1 MEDASVLVLNY
12 DYTPVN
18 ICRTRRALILV
29 LKGKAEIVE
38 ADSRTIRSSS
48 SEFPLPSVIRLL
60 RYVRFSCRLGYP
72 TRRKV
77 FLRDNYTCQYCGRRT
92 SDLTLDHVIPRHMGG
107 KHSWENVVTACRS
120 CNQRK
125 AGRTLAEAG
134 MKLLR
139 KPSAPPPPLY
149 LLLNSLSEKKPIWR
163 KYIPQKEDFWKIS
176 G

>member
-1 MEDASVLVLNY
+1 MEDSSVLVLNY
-12 DYTPVN
+12 DYSPIN
-18 ICRTRRALILV
+18 ICQTRRALILV
-29 LKGKAEIVE
+29 LKKKAEIVE

-48 SEFPLPSVIRLL
+48 VEIPAPSVIRLL
-60 RYVRFSCRLGYP
+60 RYVYFHRRQGYP

-107 KHSWENVVTACRS
+107 THSWENVVTACRS

-134 MKLLR
+134 MKLIR
-139 KPSAPPPPLY
+139 TPSVPPPPLY
-149 LLLNSLSEKKPIWR
+149 LLLNSLLEKKPLWK
-163 KYIPQKEDFWKIS
+163 KYIPQEEDFWKTP